1 MADSI
6 FLDFGNRSLM
16 EVILPMMTS
25 LHIEI
30 FVWGLVFGVE
40 IIFHLRYFHRKNVYC
55 LLFIDGLTF

>member
-16 EVILPMMTS
+16 EVILPIMTS
-25 LHIEI
+25 LRIEI

-40 IIFHLRYFHRKNVYC
+40 IIFHLRYFH
-55 LLFIDGLTF
+55 